1 MKTEELNL
9 EVIDIETYRA
19 MFLYCGYNPVTKE
32 KFQFEISHRKNQID
46 GLVKHLLEYNRDF
59 LVTFNGVYFDTQV
72 LQFIVDNCSLWIH
85 WPVER
90 IIRAIFEFAQKTIDD
105 RNYELQPHY
114 KEHYLDFKQIDLF
127 LLFHYNNDA
136 KRCSLKWAGE
146 FSLDGNIEELPIDFR
161 KEELTSEEIDEII
174 EYCWNDITA
183 TTNLYNIAVGDTNHP
198 DYAGKNKVQLRLD
211 LIEEY
216 KFPSLAINWN
226 DVKIGAEL
234 NKKVYMDLAKI
245 NEAQLYSKVKERKTK
260 TGFRFKDCFPD
271 YTHFDTAEFTDFFTN
286 LGKTKV
292 NLNEK
297 QEFPFILTD
306 ITIMF
311 AKGGVH
317 SADNPRIIDI
327 PKGYLLID
335 ADVGSQYPNNIR
347 KRNIYPAH
355 LGPKWNEAYVLNIPK
370 RLEAKRLYKETGDK
384 KYDNF
389 QECFKLVMNGNFGR
403 LGDRF
408 DWQYDPFA
416 SMQVTIGGQVDLFML
431 AEDLLQIPT
440 LKITSMNTDGITV
453 LIHQDYVQKYYDV
466 CKTWEEEVGN
476 DILGNLEYVEYE
488 LFVQT
493 SVNDYLAVKKAD
505 WVFKDGE
512 FKAIVI
518 NKPLDKRVK
527 KKGDFLTSYELH
539 KNKSKCIVPIAL
551 EKYFTQGIPVEDT
564 VISHRNIFDFCI
576 AKKASRDY
584 FYRSVDRKTGTVT
597 DLNKLVRYYCS
608 KGIGEKL
615 YKMKSP
621 NSDKTGPEKSN
632 CESDS
637 ELQVLYNKP
646 FSAENWDDYG
656 IDYTYYIRAT
666 NKIIDKISPI
676 YQRDRKEK
684 ESGQISLF

>member
-1 MKTEELNL
+1 MKTEDLNV
-9 EVIDIETYRA
+9 EICDIETYKA
-19 MFLYCGYNPVTKE
+19 LFLYCGYDPRTNKRFE
-32 KFQFEISHRKNQID
+32 FEISHRRNQVDALI
-46 GLVKHLLEYNRDF
+46 KHLLEYPRDF
-59 LVTFNGVYFDTQV
+59 LVTFNGVNFDGQV
-72 LQFIVDNCSLWIH
+72 LQH
-85 WPVER
+85 
-90 IIRAIFEFAQKTIDD
+90 IIEIYEKSHHYTAQELINSIYDFAQTIISNQDY
-105 RNYELQPHY
+105 NLPPTY
-114 KEHYLDFKQIDLF
+114 KEQYLDFKQIDLF
-127 LLFHYNNDA
+127 KVLHYDNEA
-136 KRCSLKWAGE
+136 RRCSLKWAFE
-146 FSLDGNIEELPIDFR
+146 FSLDGNIEELPIDHR
-161 KEELTSEEIDEII
+161 KPELTSEEIDDVIS
-174 EYCWNDITA
+174 YCWNDIMA
-183 TTNLYNIAVGDTNHP
+183 TYEGYRITIGDTDHP
-198 DYAGKNKVQLRLD
+198 DYKGKNKIQLRLD
-211 LIEEY
+211 LIEGY
-216 KFPSLAINWN
+216 DFPLSAINWN

-234 NKKVYMDLAKI
+234 NKKVYMELADI
-245 NEAQLYSKVKERKTK
+245 NQAQLYGKVKDRKTK
-260 TGFRFKDCFPD
+260 TGFTFKDCFPK
-271 YTHFDTAEFTDFFTN
+271 YTKFKTKDFKTFFDKV
-286 LGKTKV
+286 GKTKV

-297 QEFPFILTD
+297 QEFPFKVAGV
-306 ITIMF
+306 TIMF

-317 SADNPRIIDI
+317 STDNPRVINI
-327 PKGYLLID
+327 PKGYILLD

-347 KRNIYPAH
+347 KRNIYPTH

-403 LGDRF
+403 LGDRH

-416 SMQVTIGGQVDLFML
+416 AMQVTIGGQIDLFML
-431 AEDLLQIPT
+431 AESLLQIPT
-440 LKITSMNTDGITV
+440 LRITSMNTDGITV
-453 LIHQDYVQKYYDV
+453 LIHEDYIQKYYET
-466 CKTWEEEVGN
+466 CKNWEAQVGN
-476 DILGNLEYVEYE
+476 DTLGNLEYVEYE
-488 LFVQT
+488 MFVQT

-505 WVFKDGE
+505 WMFKDGE
-512 FKAIVI
+512 FKAILI
-518 NKPLDKRVK
+518 DKPLDKRVK

-551 EKYFTQGIPVEDT
+551 EKYFTQGIPVEET
-564 VISHRNIFDFCI
+564 VKNHRNIFDFCI

-608 KGIGEKL
+608 KEIGEKL

-646 FSAENWDDYG
+646 FTVENWDDYG

-684 ESGQISLF
+684 ESCQISLF